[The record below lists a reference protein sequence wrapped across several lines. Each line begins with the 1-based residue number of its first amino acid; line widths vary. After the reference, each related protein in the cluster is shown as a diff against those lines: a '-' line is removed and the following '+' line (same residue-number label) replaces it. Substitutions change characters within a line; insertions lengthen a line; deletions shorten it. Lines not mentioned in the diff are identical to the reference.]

1 MASTF
6 QERAAELRKG
16 SSLNEYRTCPHYAR
30 ATRRGRVHWIVLKA
44 AWLDCWLE
52 GDEDLGER
60 GMIAGEGWADSDAEA
75 WAAAVAAAGTS
86 ALYINS
92 AGVLQQVVSARA
104 EKRRQQRWAARGPG
118 AENAA
123 AVRYLYSYRSSD
135 YYRGQDPY
143 PYRRWRILRETAKF
157 FFVDASGY
165 GEPIN
170 ASGEPRQEG
179 RVFVSRRGTSFR
191 VAKAAFE
198 RSDTYKPIGSAYLAD
213 HTHVWLEL
221 PALVEHVR
229 GYAPQFSRSEEQDWR
244 GVLGLPADQ
253 HLEPAQV
260 KQAFRRRLLQVHP
273 DHGGSREQLELVQA
287 AYAEGRRLVEAG

>member
-1 MASTF
+1 MARTF
-6 QERAAELRKG
+6 EQRAAELRKG

-44 AWLDCWLE
+44 GWLDRWLN
-52 GDEDLGER
+52 GDEDLGEL
-60 GMIAGEGWADSDAEA
+60 GLIAGEGWADSDAEA
-75 WAAAVAAAGTS
+75 WAAAVAAAGTDQ
-86 ALYINS
+86 LYLNS
-92 AGVLQQVVSARA
+92 AGVLQQVVSARS
-104 EKRRQQRWAARGPG
+104 EKRRQQRWAARGPV

-123 AVRYLYSYRSSD
+123 AVQYLYSHKPSD

-143 PYRRWRILRETAKF
+143 PYRRWPILRETARF
-157 FFVDASGY
+157 FFVAASGY

-170 ASGEPRQEG
+170 ASGEPQQGG
-179 RVFVSRRGTSFR
+179 RVFVSRGGTSYR

-198 RSDTYKPIGSAYLAD
+198 RGDVYDPIGAAYLAD

-221 PALVEHVR
+221 AVLVAHVR
-229 GYAPQFSRSEEQDWR
+229 GWAPQFSHSEAQDWR

-253 HLEPAQV
+253 HLEPSQV
-260 KQAFRRRLLQVHP
+260 KRAYRRRLLQVHP

-287 AYAEGRRLVEAG
+287 AFAEGRRLVEAG

>member
-1 MASTF
+1 MACTF

-44 AWLDCWLE
+44 GWLDCWLE
-52 GDEDLGER
+52 GDEDLAELGL
-60 GMIAGEGWADSDAEA
+60 IAGEGWADSDAEA
-75 WAAAVAAAGTS
+75 WAAAVAVAGTDQ
-86 ALYINS
+86 LYLNS
-92 AGVLQQVVSARA
+92 AGVLQRVVSARA

-123 AVRYLYSYRSSD
+123 AVQYVYSHRPSD
-135 YYRGQDPY
+135 YFRGQDPY
-143 PYRRWRILRETAKF
+143 PYRRWRILRETAKSWF
-157 FFVDASGY
+157 ISGDNY

-221 PALVEHVR
+221 AVLVAHVR
-229 GYAPQFSRSEEQDWR
+229 GWAPQFSRSEAQDWR